1 MGIGAAF
8 ATGLVQ
14 GFSENID
21 KEQARRD
28 KQRDRVNAYQ
38 DYAVK
43 AMIEGKA
50 SEAGL
55 NAVKDLV
62 KKANTQID
70 SMEPIGPFGKRGK
83 DIALDMASI
92 QGALGDA
99 TDYNFKIP
107 GSKSGNFLGFSQ
119 ADGKGSAND
128 SYAFLAEYSTKITDP
143 KIQQKLRDDPI
154 LARNVQNTLA
164 AMQMRIVSNDI
175 GKILASGKNDVSGY
189 VTPELFGLSPTSP
202 YQALAIHNKLMK
214 ELEIPIPSITDI
226 VEDAKS
232 NLGQSGG
239 SGGSVDSSDTGDL
252 TIATVIEPQKGGDDG
267 EQIVGYQ
274 VGSLQVRP
282 EDMPIYMGLAKKLG
296 VPVKSVVGGALPLY
310 NYWVGKDGNG
320 LPVSGDR
327 QYFDFLGM
335 EPEQKRYALSAS
347 IQLASYPGVSSLD
360 PEIGLYK
367 LGYDAE
373 GDKAILDFNNVLNST
388 KASTFTQFVMAIAP
402 YMTFN
407 KEKTQVKVF
416 GYKTQDKSL
425 SRSKYVLRKRYGDL
439 AESTEKLSMGFLINE
454 LKNKETAMAA
464 LKTLQQKRADLEDPE
479 VYASFKKAMGVAFG
493 GKGSIREAIAKDL
506 LGWGVVEEQ
515 TTNLSDDFLASLDR
529 GIEEKR
535 SSGGEALAEL
545 EAMRISLAF
554 QLARAADP
562 SGRLSNQDVQQQ
574 LDRLGA
580 GFNTKEQAVRK
591 IQVVVDELSR
601 DIDKLKVF
609 VTYGRGNAVLTAN
622 EAKIIDAAFA
632 VDYVRNRANALNQS
646 PKTGGDGSKPIIADE
661 YIINNNGSVM
671 DKDFN
676 TVDDPALIDAIKKAK
691 AAKVKA

>member
-1 MGIGAAF
+1 MGIAAAF

-70 SMEPIGPFGKRGK
+70 SMEPIGPFGKRGR
-83 DIALDMASI
+83 DIALDMASV

-107 GSKSGNFLGFSQ
+107 GSTKNSFLGFSI
-119 ADGKGSAND
+119 ADGKGSPND
-128 SYAFLAEYSTKITDP
+128 SFAFLNEYSNMITRP
-143 KIQQKLRDDPI
+143 EIQEKLRKDPV
-154 LARNVQNTLA
+154 LAQNVQNMLSG
-164 AMQMRIVSNDI
+164 MQMRIVSNDM
-175 GKILASGKNDVSGY
+175 GKILSSGKGDLSGY
-189 VTPELFGLSPTSP
+189 MTPELFGISPTSP
-202 YQALAIHNKLMK
+202 YQALALHNKIMK
-214 ELEIPIPSITDI
+214 DLGIPVPSVTDT
-226 VEDAKS
+226 VDSAKS
-232 NLGQSGG
+232 ELGQSGG
-239 SGGSVDSSDTGDL
+239 SGDGSDTGDL
-252 TIATVIEPQKGGDDG
+252 TIATVIEPQKGGEDG
-267 EQIVGYQ
+267 QQTIGYK

-310 NYWVGKDGNG
+310 NYWVGIDGNG
-320 LPVSGDR
+320 IPLSGDR

-335 EPEQKRYALSAS
+335 EPSQKRDALSAS
-347 IQLASYPGVSSLD
+347 IQLSSYPGVSSLD

-367 LGYDAE
+367 LGYNEE
-373 GDKAILDFNNVLNST
+373 GDTEILKFNNVLNST
-388 KASTFTQFVMAIAP
+388 KATTFTQFVMAIAP

-407 KEKTQVKVF
+407 KEKNEVKVF
-416 GYKTQDKSL
+416 GFQTQDKGL
-425 SRSKYVLRKRYGDL
+425 TRANYVLRKRYGKL
-439 AESTEKLSMGFLINE
+439 AGTTEKLTMGFLSKE
-454 LKNKETAMAA
+454 LANKKTAMIA
-464 LKTLQQKRADLEDPE
+464 LKALQQKRADFDDPE

-493 GKGSIREAIAKDL
+493 GKGSIREAIANDL
-506 LGWGVVEEQ
+506 LGLGVVEEQ
-515 TTNLSDDFLASLDR
+515 TTDLSDDFISSLDK
-529 GIEEKR
+529 GIEDKR
-535 SSGGEALAEL
+535 SRGGDALAEL

-580 GFNTKEQAVRK
+580 GFNTKKQALLK
-591 IQVVVDELSR
+591 IQVVIDELDR
-601 DIDKLKVF
+601 DIQKLKVF
-609 VTYGRGNAVLTAN
+609 ETYGKGNAVLTAN

-632 VDYVRNRANALNQS
+632 VDYVRNRANALNQA
-646 PKTGGDGSKPIIADE
+646 PKTGGDGSKPLIADE
-661 YIINNNGSVM
+661 YIINNDGSVM

-676 TVDDPALIDAIKKAK
+676 TVDDPALIEAIKKAK
-691 AAKVKA
+691 APKVGT